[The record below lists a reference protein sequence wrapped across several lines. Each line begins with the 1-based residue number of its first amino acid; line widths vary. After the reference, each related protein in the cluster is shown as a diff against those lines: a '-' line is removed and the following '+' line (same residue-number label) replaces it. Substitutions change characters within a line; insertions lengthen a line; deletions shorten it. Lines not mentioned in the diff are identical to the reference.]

1 MEFIV
6 ILFPTIECI
15 KIGIKAKEIIPT
27 CEYVLS
33 KKHHNMPYLVLL
45 CIFKCTTYIKELTVK
60 LLDDY
65 LIKIVNRDMYVWW

>member
-1 MEFIV
+1 MTNEAYQSILKTKVQTLIIHNNATSKTMEFIV

-33 KKHHNMPYLVLL
+33 KKHHIMPYLVLL
-45 CIFKCTTYIKELTVK
+45 WST
-60 LLDDY
+60 
-65 LIKIVNRDMYVWW
+65 